1 MIRGWNSKRQKL
13 ASYVLIQ
20 LLITGSCL
28 ASELP
33 VDLSKHNIAIQS
45 SFTGSTVVLFGVQT
59 ATDDAGS
66 NIVAVLS
73 GPLQN
78 LVVRK
83 KRKTVGIWLNR
94 SEAVFE
100 NIPGYYAVASTGPI
114 HKLLER
120 EVLLLYQIGVN
131 NVALDL
137 AGAIEGRDY
146 EPYREALIRHKVQ
159 QGLYFAEP
167 AAVDFVQAG
176 LFRVHFTFPS
186 NVPPGTYRARVY
198 EIQKGKIISEGV
210 TELSIRKAG
219 LEERIYQ
226 TAQDSPWLYGILAV
240 VLALLSGWLAGAVFR
255 RT

>member
-1 MIRGWNSKRQKL
+1 M
-13 ASYVLIQ
+13 
-20 LLITGSCL
+20 
-28 ASELP
+28 
-33 VDLSKHNIAIQS
+33 
-45 SFTGSTVVLFGVQT
+45 
-59 ATDDAGS
+59 
-66 NIVAVLS
+66 
-73 GPLQN
+73 
-78 LVVRK
+78 
-83 KRKTVGIWLNR
+83 
-94 SEAVFE
+94 FE

-120 EVLLLYQIGVN
+120 EALLRYQIGVN

-146 EPYREALIRHKVQ
+146 GPYREALIRHKVQ

>member
-1 MIRGWNSKRQKL
+1 MIGGWNSKPQKL
-13 ASYVLIQ
+13 AICVLIQ
-20 LLITGSCL
+20 LLITGLCL

-33 VDLSKHNIAIQS
+33 VDLSKHNIAIHS

-59 ATDDAGS
+59 ASGDEGS
-66 NIVAVLS
+66 NIIAVLS
-73 GPLQN
+73 GPTQN

-114 HKLLER
+114 HKLLEL
-120 EVLLLYQIGVN
+120 EALLRYQIGVN
-131 NVALDL
+131 NVVLDL
-137 AGAIEGRDY
+137 AGAIDGRDY
-146 EPYREALIRHKVQ
+146 GPYREALVRHKIQ

-167 AAVDFVQAG
+167 AAVDLVQGG
-176 LFRVHFTFPS
+176 LFRTYFTFPS
-186 NVPPGTYRARVY
+186 NVPPGTYKARVY
-198 EIQKGKIISEGV
+198 EIKKGKIISEGS
-210 TELSIRKAG
+210 TQLSIRKAG

-255 RT
+255 KT